1 MFLSDCSNLSKFA
14 NCSWTHNHTSN
25 QYHFLP
31 QIIEIQVLRRL
42 ILPLEL
48 RDDILED
55 HINKVIPHELRIRYQ
70 VLQLKLQQ
78 LWSCLF
84 LVQQIKVLHLL
95 KHLFFYHLAPDGLD
109 EIIPFCVYLSQ
120 LEELLGGEQH

>member
-1 MFLSDCSNLSKFA
+1 MFLSNFSNLSKFA
-14 NCSWTHNHTSN
+14 NRSRAHNHTSN

-55 HINKVIPHELRIRYQ
+55 HINKVIPHQLRIRYQ

-78 LWSCLF
+78 LWSGLF
-84 LVQQIKVLHLL
+84 LV
-95 KHLFFYHLAPDGLD
+95 
-109 EIIPFCVYLSQ
+109 
-120 LEELLGGEQH
+120 